1 MSKALLKILKDAQ
14 KFGGIHLSANKQCG
28 KSNAKK
34 VLASLAIRSLNAK
47 VVITDTVGKWKYDFV
62 NVPYYTIKANS
73 LRITE
78 KPLGAEVR
86 KTYDF
91 RNEQTKKE
99 VNYLLDSK
107 SPILFDLELEY
118 PEELGYFNGYI
129 MLYLYRKQRKLNN
142 YWKGK
147 LRNSYL
153 IFIEEIENVFNSTFD
168 KRILSRHAKVYNE
181 IGNYRIGIVSSS
193 QRLTEVNIKFRAKAY
208 AYLIG
213 CSSLTDY
220 HNRLRSM
227 LRHSQHKSQI
237 TKLERGN
244 FLYTATDT
252 IVKFPKFETIET
264 PYELPI
270 GFLKEKPKPKPIKI
284 SLKEKLKRLAHQLVY
299 GVEKPRKGNRH
310 TNRQDTDE
318 DAQDEDLGAEHSL
331 LASNEDE
338 ETESLFFP

>member
-1 MSKALLKILKDAQ
+1 MSKALLRILQDAQ

-34 VLASLAIRSLNAK
+34 VLASSAIRSLNAK
-47 VVITDTVGKWKYDFV
+47 VVITDTVGKWKHDFI
-62 NVPYYTIKANS
+62 NIPYYTIEANS

-91 RNEQTKKE
+91 RKDSVKKE

-193 QRLTEVNIKFRAKAY
+193 QRLTEVNIRFRAKAY

-244 FLYTATDT
+244 FLYTATDSL
-252 IVKFPKFETIET
+252 VKFPKFETTEK
-264 PYELPI
+264 PYELPN
-270 GFLKEKPKPKPIKI
+270 GFLKKHPPKPSSFAMSKPKKKN
-284 SLKEKLKRLAHQLVY
+284 LLKRILKKLGLLIELPA
-299 GVEKPRKGNRH
+299 PRSYHIEEDKDESEEH
-310 TNRQDTDE
+310 T
-318 DAQDEDLGAEHSL
+318 L
-331 LASNEDE
+331 LAENENE
-338 ETESLFFP
+338 ETESLFWD